1 MDGGVLR
8 LQVEKLKDDELV
20 LDVAEKAEEFPALAE
35 LQDQGQCR
43 FARDLRGRLR
53 AFRAGE
59 YVEVQGGIA
68 TSAIFVCSRCL
79 EDVEVPLEIE
89 VDLTFAPHSE
99 DEGLEE
105 DEEEVELEAQ
115 DLGLIPYHGDEIDLH
130 QALQEQVVMALPLRP
145 LCSEGCK
152 GLCPRCGANRNVE
165 DCDCPAP
172 IMNNKF
178 AALKDFKVDR

>member
-1 MDGGVLR
+1 MR

-79 EDVEVPLEIE
+79 EDVELPLEIE

-145 LCSEGCK
+145 LCSKGCK